1 MGRKSRIEMHREYLG
16 ITGLTFSHGA
26 DGCGFSVARPQ
37 CIQCPRRR
45 GFMLKASSTPKPRST
60 PARVAL
66 KATVPLR
73 LRDSGHRNTRLPLEA
88 LSGRSGTFP
97 GPGPTDCAF
106 RPTRIQE
113 FFAKRYSRRG
123 GIDEDLASFSR
134 ERWEFASM
142 MRVSCR

>member
-1 MGRKSRIEMHREYLG
+1 MTVHLASLVDPESGHE
-16 ITGLTFSHGA
+16 SHGRL
-26 DGCGFSVARPQ
+26 G
-37 CIQCPRRR
+37 
-45 GFMLKASSTPKPRST
+45 
-60 PARVAL
+60 RVAL
-66 KATVPLR
+66 NATVPLR

-88 LSGRSGTFP
+88 LSGRLGTFP

-123 GIDEDLASFSR
+123 GIDEDLASFCR
-134 ERWEFASM
+134 GRWEFASM

>member
-1 MGRKSRIEMHREYLG
+1 MGW
-16 ITGLTFSHGA
+16 T
-26 DGCGFSVARPQ
+26 
-37 CIQCPRRR
+37 RRR

-66 KATVPLR
+66 NATVPLR
-73 LRDSGHRNTRLPLEA
+73 LWDSGHRNTRLPLEA
-88 LSGRSGTFP
+88 LSGRLGTFP

-113 FFAKRYSRRG
+113 FVAKRYSRRG

-134 ERWEFASM
+134 ERWESASM
-142 MRVSCR
+142 MRISCRSNRELFIAPLNSTRLDEGSPVRFLTMEV